1 MNIYVL
7 RSRNIRH
14 LAKRAISFSALLI
27 AASALSGCVLVGS
40 QTVGGRDF
48 DYNISTA
55 ATNTATK
62 ANLTQPMPNQLSKA
76 DNSFPNSSTSLIS
89 ERDIQVASGP
99 AKYLPPANIGNS
111 ANIQNDI
118 VTVPTVNNSNI
129 VANNLPPLPKT
140 STIGSSNNMSAQPM
154 AKPTPQPTTV
164 SKISPSTNETVNV
177 KEENL
182 YFHTIESGESLFS
195 IARKYGVTVAA
206 IVSANNLASADRIGV
221 GQKIA
226 IPGRSDLV
234 IKRSASSV
242 AEEPKQEQQ
251 NIRTQN
257 VARASKSEN
266 SASQP
271 SAPKPAPKVENS
283 GNNSAPT
290 KIAAIN
296 NNSVN
301 KTSANNEQNG
311 FIWPAEG
318 EVILDFA
325 GTKGTGI
332 NIELAEGTP
341 IKATSGGKVIY
352 VGNAVEGFGNL
363 ILIKHDNGYV
373 SAYAHLSQTNVT
385 KGTIVRSGEIIG
397 LAGKTGSVTSS
408 QLHFE
413 LRKGATPVDPLS
425 LLAG

>member
-1 MNIYVL
+1 MNIYAL
-7 RSRNIRH
+7 RSGNIRR
-14 LAKRAISFSALLI
+14 LTKRAISFSALLI
-27 AASALSGCVLVGS
+27 AASALSGCALVGS
-40 QTVGGRDF
+40 QTVGGRNF

-62 ANLTQPMPNQLSKA
+62 ANLTQLMPNQLSKA
-76 DNSFPNSSTSLIS
+76 DNSSSPLS
-89 ERDIQVASGP
+89 EKEVQVASAP
-99 AKYLPPANIGNS
+99 AKYLPPANIGGSADIKNDIVNVPTVNS
-111 ANIQNDI
+111 ANI
-118 VTVPTVNNSNI
+118 VT
-129 VANNLPPLPKT
+129 NNLPPLPKT

-164 SKISPSTNETVNV
+164 SKIAPSTNETVNL
-177 KEENL
+177 KEENT

-206 IVSANNLASADRIGV
+206 IVSANNLASADRISV

-234 IKRSASSV
+234 IKRSASPV
-242 AEEPKQEQQ
+242 AEKPKQEQQ
-251 NIRTQN
+251 NVRAQN

-266 SASQP
+266 SANQP
-271 SAPKPAPKVENS
+271 SAPEPAPKIENS
-283 GNNSAPT
+283 GNNNSAPT

-301 KTSANNEQNG
+301 KTGENNEQNG
-311 FIWPAEG
+311 FIWPANG
-318 EVILDFA
+318 KVILDFA

-341 IKATSGGKVIY
+341 IRASSGGKVIY

-385 KGTIVRSGEIIG
+385 KGTVVRSGEIIG
-397 LAGKTGSVTSS
+397 LAGKTGSVTTS